1 VLQGSGCG
9 CVGRRGVGRG
19 TTPPLPARVRSG
31 SLSPSSA
38 KTCACR
44 WIKLHGFL
52 LIWLVLEQDPRDHQ
66 PQPGLQ
72 ALAFGP
78 VQKQVLAKIL
88 GLLVGDSL
96 EHVLVSVSSPGSTH
110 CFIAHPSERVLV
122 P

>member
-1 VLQGSGCG
+1 MRCRKGYN
-9 CVGRRGVGRG
+9 
-19 TTPPLPARVRSG
+19 AA
-31 SLSPSSA
+31 PS
-38 KTCACR
+38 CACQVGLTQPFLA
-44 WIKLHGFL
+44 KDLCLSLDQLHGFL
-52 LIWLVLEQDPRDHQ
+52 FIWLVLEQDPRDHQ